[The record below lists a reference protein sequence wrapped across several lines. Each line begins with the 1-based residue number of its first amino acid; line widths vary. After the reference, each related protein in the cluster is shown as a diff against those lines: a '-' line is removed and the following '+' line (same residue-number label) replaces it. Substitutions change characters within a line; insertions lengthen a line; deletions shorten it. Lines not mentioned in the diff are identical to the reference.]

1 MPTAFTAS
9 IKGDSKGPVIALLA
23 EYDALP
29 GIGHAC
35 GHNLI
40 AMTNIGAFLGFLA
53 LKGNFPGEIKLIGTP
68 AEEGG
73 GGKISLLDKN
83 IFDDIDISLSS
94 HGSSN
99 TTILWED
106 VPMGT
111 GMSLATSKAIYEFY
125 GKSSHAAASPEKGL
139 NALNA
144 VINLFSGI
152 DAIRQH
158 VPDDVRIHGIITEGG
173 KAPNIVPDFCAADF
187 LIRSKSSSYL
197 DDLRMKINN
206 IAQGAALMTGT
217 ELKII
222 TTDIGYKDVIPN
234 TTIAGIGKN
243 MIKEMDIVLN
253 PQPPNKYGSG
263 GGTDFGNVSHVMPSY
278 AFNFAVSETPVTGHS
293 PDMEKASIS
302 DLAHNNAIAISKG
315 ISAGHGDNTY
325 RGLVRISSKAHN
337 SRNYT
342 QCDSLLMGN
351 KCGAHTIPYI
361 ENKNSSSNI
370 EHEATTS
377 KISEEQLFYCNQR
390 GLNQE
395 EAISLI
401 VNGFCKEV
409 LQQLPME
416 FAVEAQKLVGISLE
430 GSVG

>member
-1 MPTAFTAS
+1 MC
-9 IKGDSKGPVIALLA
+9 IRDR
-23 EYDALP
+23 
-29 GIGHAC
+29 
-35 GHNLI
+35 
-40 AMTNIGAFLGFLA
+40 FLA
-53 LKGNFPGEIKLIGTP
+53 LNGNFPGEVILIGTP
-68 AEEGG
+68 AEEAD
-73 GGKISLLDKN
+73 GGKITLLEKK
-83 IFDDIDISLSS
+83 IFENIDISLSS
-94 HGSSN
+94 HGSSHE
-99 TTILWED
+99 TIFWD
-106 VPMGT
+106 NIPMGE
-111 GMSLATSKAIYEFY
+111 GMSLAEYPIIYEFY

-158 VPDDVRIHGIITEGG
+158 LPDDVRIHGIITEGG

-302 DLAHNNAIAISKG
+302 DLAHKNSFCVI
-315 ISAGHGDNTY
+315 
-325 RGLVRISSKAHN
+325 KAMA
-337 SRNYT
+337 ST
-342 QCDSLLMGN
+342 ALLLM
-351 KCGAHTIPYI
+351 
-361 ENKNSSSNI
+361 
-370 EHEATTS
+370 
-377 KISEEQLFYCNQR
+377 L
-390 GLNQE
+390 
-395 EAISLI
+395 SLI
-401 VNGFCKEV
+401 H
-409 LQQLPME
+409 
-416 FAVEAQKLVGISLE
+416 I
-430 GSVG
+430 